1 MRAIFLTLNTI
12 NELLILILSVVIE
25 LIQLQTLKLNDGAA
39 NFRMMFGNSDL
50 AVFLFAEL
58 LERNWPF
65 S

>member
-39 NFRMMFGNSDL
+39 NFRMMFGNRDI
-50 AVFLFAEL
+50 AVTLHAEI
-58 LERNWPF
+58 PT